1 MDWTS
6 ELTYTCDTHIQM
18 LSNKGVNSV
27 VIEPQEIMK
36 LTLRAESITLIV

>member
-18 LSNKGVNSV
+18 LSNKGVNSAL
-27 VIEPQEIMK
+27 IEPQEIMK
-36 LTLRAESITLIV
+36 LTLRAESMTLIV